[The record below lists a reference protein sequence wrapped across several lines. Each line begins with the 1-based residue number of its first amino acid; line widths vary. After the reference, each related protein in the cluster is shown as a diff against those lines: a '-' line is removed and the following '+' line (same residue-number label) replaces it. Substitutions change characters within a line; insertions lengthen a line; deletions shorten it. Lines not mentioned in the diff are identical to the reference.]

1 METKMKYA
9 KRNINIEC
17 IRIIGCFMVV
27 FLHTMSFNK
36 GLNYYEEN
44 IIKVFVLNGV
54 ALFWM
59 ITGYFMFT
67 SDKKYIL
74 RVKSTLLSIFI
85 PAMLVILLTQLFAP
99 WLKSQQSI
107 LYCLMNPDIDWK
119 TVFSDFFSWQ
129 VNNTSI
135 CMHLWYVWAYM
146 RLIIW
151 FPLLRLLCKNE
162 EKENKIRR
170 GYLILTF
177 LCMALNN
184 IWTILQHLLKTD
196 IKVTFFSPFDINI
209 FYVLL
214 GYEMYAWLKNETE
227 IGYFRRNITS
237 GKMKKISV
245 VIILLMNMLLF
256 GISMLCK
263 EIDLK
268 FNNFTSIRTVTVII
282 ATVCIFYILMHIKV
296 KESLYKIIYFI
307 ADKTFYIYL
316 IHYMII
322 RKITTSVKLK
332 EILNSMNGWL
342 SFFIISL
349 SAFLISLIAATLIKS
364 VIKGIGRCLKIN
376 GR

>member
-1 METKMKYA
+1 
-9 KRNINIEC
+9 
-17 IRIIGCFMVV
+17 
-27 FLHTMSFNK
+27 
-36 GLNYYEEN
+36 
-44 IIKVFVLNGV
+44 
-54 ALFWM
+54 
-59 ITGYFMFT
+59 
-67 SDKKYIL
+67 
-74 RVKSTLLSIFI
+74 
-85 PAMLVILLTQLFAP
+85 
-99 WLKSQQSI
+99 
-107 LYCLMNPDIDWK
+107 
-119 TVFSDFFSWQ
+119 
-129 VNNTSI
+129 
-135 CMHLWYVWAYM
+135 
-146 RLIIW
+146 
-151 FPLLRLLCKNE
+151 
-162 EKENKIRR
+162 
-170 GYLILTF
+170 
-177 LCMALNN
+177 MALNN

>member
-1 METKMKYA
+1 MKYA